1 MSCAFPEGQK
11 PSLAT
16 TLWKGDD
23 DNHHL
28 LHFKPLMGPAM
39 GKIKVKEGYGN
50 RTGNKHS
57 AINLEILTRD
67 QKAVIKSSTE
77 VPQY

>member
-1 MSCAFPEGQK
+1 
-11 PSLAT
+11 
-16 TLWKGDD
+16 
-23 DNHHL
+23 
-28 LHFKPLMGPAM
+28 MGPAM

-77 VPQY
+77 VPQYWGAAKEGLKMLMKPRSHAEPEQEQNF